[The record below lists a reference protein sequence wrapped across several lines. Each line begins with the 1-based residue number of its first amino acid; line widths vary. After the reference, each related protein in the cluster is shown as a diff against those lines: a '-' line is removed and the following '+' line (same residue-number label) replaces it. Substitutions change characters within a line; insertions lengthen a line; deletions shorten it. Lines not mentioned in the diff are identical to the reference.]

1 MAFIF
6 VWSEAKT
13 GGFFLQGCLENME
26 QATVFGIRLTQMP
39 CMCTHVAGFGIG
51 AFPPLCRLWGL
62 LKKAESLRFEAL
74 EAHGGRSVG
83 TLVTVLQRIMTDG
96 GGLAGKSNRSAV

>member
-1 MAFIF
+1 MPGEHGTGHSIRYSFDPDALHVYPRGR
-6 VWSEAKT
+6 VWNRSIPSP
-13 GGFFLQGCLENME
+13 LQ
-26 QATVFGIRLTQMP
+26 V
-39 CMCTHVAGFGIG
+39 
-51 AFPPLCRLWGL
+51 WGL